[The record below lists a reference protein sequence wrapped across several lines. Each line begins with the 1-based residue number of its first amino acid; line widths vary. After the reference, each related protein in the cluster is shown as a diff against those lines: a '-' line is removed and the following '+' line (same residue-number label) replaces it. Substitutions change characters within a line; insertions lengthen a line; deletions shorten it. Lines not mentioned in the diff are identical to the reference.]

1 MQKKY
6 LLFDLD
12 GTLTD
17 SKLGITRCVQYA
29 LKSLGIDEPDLDKLE
44 CYIGPPLIDS
54 FQRYHGLSLEQA
66 EIGVAKYRER
76 FRDTGIFENEVIAGI
91 PEVLEELKK
100 RGYVMALATSK
111 PEEFALRITK
121 HFNLSQYFEIEVG
134 SGMNGELKYK
144 EVCTLDEKPNSF
156 RLDQSQENCFHV
168 MEVLP
173 YEPKGEYACIWY
185 HAYEGVGFEVLFV
198 GTYDKCAEYAKSSAK
213 KVCADFKDGEYTEY
227 YDQVVVDTG
236 MEWQIW
242 DIVKLPE

>member
-144 EVCTLDEKPNSF
+144 ADVIA
-156 RLDQSQENCFHV
+156 
-168 MEVLP
+168 EVLKRIMAGICSP
-173 YEPKGEYACIWY
+173 
-185 HAYEGVGFEVLFV
+185 
-198 GTYDKCAEYAKSSAK
+198 
-213 KVCADFKDGEYTEY
+213 
-227 YDQVVVDTG
+227 
-236 MEWQIW
+236 
-242 DIVKLPE
+242 

>member
-66 EIGVAKYRER
+66 QIGVAKYRER

-91 PEVLEELKK
+91 PEVLEEWRWQHLSRKNLHCVSQSIFIWHSILRLKWA
-100 RGYVMALATSK
+100 VA
-111 PEEFALRITK
+111 
-121 HFNLSQYFEIEVG
+121 
-134 SGMNGELKYK
+134 
-144 EVCTLDEKPNSF
+144 
-156 RLDQSQENCFHV
+156 
-168 MEVLP
+168 
-173 YEPKGEYACIWY
+173 
-185 HAYEGVGFEVLFV
+185 
-198 GTYDKCAEYAKSSAK
+198 
-213 KVCADFKDGEYTEY
+213 
-227 YDQVVVDTG
+227 
-236 MEWQIW
+236 
-242 DIVKLPE
+242 